1 MALVLDHF
9 LELNLF
15 FPASICIG
23 LSLSLLQVFVD
34 EILIFNIANFVK
46 IVISPRRNTVFHQI
60 DAVATDQAIIK
71 T

>member
-1 MALVLDHF
+1 MALVLDQF

-15 FPASICIG
+15 VPATICIVF
-23 LSLSLLQVFVD
+23 SLSFLQVFVD

-46 IVISPRRNTVFHQI
+46 IVISHRQNRVFYKI

-71 T
+71 A